1 MTEAVDG
8 PLKNLTH
15 DALLFNIHD
24 LVLLMSASQYLL
36 LAALLFFTRR
46 PAIRSTYLLVG
57 LLLASAVRYL
67 DTLLIWSDPLR
78 QLILEWNPNLLLLG
92 SFSYWL
98 IGPLLYAYVLS
109 VLYRQTRFR
118 WYHGLHLLPAVL
130 ATLMMLSQYHWRPAA
145 EQVAL
150 MRELDF
156 IWSSL
161 MSHTVTLWH
170 LSVIGYG
177 GYCLLLLWHYRRQ
190 LQERYANVEV
200 SERRWLAWIIL
211 GFVLI
216 ASWQLGVHLTAEY
229 MPAHLA
235 NLTGVASNYLNFVFV
250 NSLVFI
256 SIRYTHL
263 FSGLPERAPGTD
275 AEPYKPEQVRRV
287 EALMT
292 ERRPYLDST
301 VSLESLARQ
310 LSLPERTLSRI
321 LNQHFGKNFFEFIN
335 GYRVERAKQL
345 LIDPDHSA
353 RTILEIMADAG
364 FTSKSTFNAIFK
376 KHVGQTPSQYRK
388 RSLEAG

>member
-1 MTEAVDG
+1 MQT
-8 PLKNLTH
+8 LTH
-15 DALLFNIHD
+15 DALLFNVHD

-36 LAALLFFTRR
+36 LAALLFFTRQ
-46 PAIRSTYLLVG
+46 PSVRSTYLLIG
-57 LLLASAVRYL
+57 ILLASAVRYV

-78 QLILEWNPNLLLLG
+78 GLILEWNPNLLLLG

-118 WYHGLHLLPAVL
+118 WHYSLHLLPAVL
-130 ATLMMLSQYHWRPAA
+130 ATFLTLSQYHFRPRA
-145 EQVAL
+145 EQVEL
-150 MRELDF
+150 MRDMDF
-156 IWSSL
+156 MWSWL
-161 MSHTVTLWH
+161 MSHAVTLWH

-177 GYCLLLLWHYRRQ
+177 GYCLLLLWRYRRQ
-190 LQERYANVEV
+190 LQQRYANVEV
-200 SERRWLAWIIL
+200 SERRWLTWIIL

-216 ASWQLGVHLTAEY
+216 ASWQLGVHLTAEF
-229 MPAHLA
+229 MPANLA
-235 NLTGVASNYLNFVFV
+235 NLTGVASNYINFLFV

-263 FSGLPERAPGTD
+263 FSGLPERAPSTES
-275 AEPYKPEQVRRV
+275 EPYKPEQIRRV
-287 EALMT
+287 GALMT

-345 LIDPDHSA
+345 LVDPDSKA
-353 RTILEIMADAG
+353 LTILEVMAESG

-376 KHVGQTPSQYRK
+376 KQVGQTPSQYRK
-388 RSLEAG
+388 LKLESN

>member
-1 MTEAVDG
+1 MQT
-8 PLKNLTH
+8 LTH
-15 DALLFNIHD
+15 DALLFNVHD

-46 PAIRSTYLLVG
+46 PSVHSTYLLIG
-57 LLLASAVRYL
+57 ILLASAVRYV

-78 QLILEWNPNLLLLG
+78 GLILAWNPNLLLLG

-118 WYHGLHLLPAVL
+118 WHYGLHLLPAAL
-130 ATLMMLSQYHWRPAA
+130 AMFTTLSQYHFRPRA

-150 MRELDF
+150 MRDLDF
-156 IWSSL
+156 MWSSL

-177 GYCLLLLWHYRRQ
+177 GYCLLLLWRYRRQ
-190 LQERYANVEV
+190 LQQRYANVEV
-200 SERRWLAWIIL
+200 SERRWLTWIIL

-216 ASWQLGVHLTAEY
+216 ACWQLGVHLTAEY
-229 MPAHLA
+229 MPANLA
-235 NLTGVASNYLNFVFV
+235 NLTGVASNYINFLFV

-263 FSGLPERAPGTD
+263 FSGLPERTPSTES
-275 AEPYKPEQVRRV
+275 EPYKPEQVQRV

-345 LIDPDHSA
+345 LASPEGKALS
-353 RTILEIMADAG
+353 ILEIMEESG

-376 KHVGQTPSQYRK
+376 KQVGQTPSQYRK
-388 RSLEAG
+388 LKLETR

>member
-1 MTEAVDG
+1 M
-8 PLKNLTH
+8 KNLTH
-15 DALLFNIHD
+15 DALLFNVHD

-46 PAIRSTYLLVG
+46 PALNSTYLLIG

-78 QLILEWNPNLLLLG
+78 HLALAWNPNLLLSG

-98 IGPLLYAYVLS
+98 IGPLLYAFVRS
-109 VLYRQTRFR
+109 VLYRQTRLR
-118 WYHGLHLLPAVL
+118 WHHGLHLLPALL
-130 ATLMMLSQYHWRPAA
+130 ATLMTLYQYHWRPAA

-150 MRELDF
+150 MRDLDF
-156 IWSSL
+156 MWSSL
-161 MSHTVTLWH
+161 MGHTVTLWH

-177 GYCLLLLWHYRRQ
+177 GYCLLLLWRYRRQ
-190 LQERYANVEV
+190 LQQRYANVEV
-200 SERRWLAWIIL
+200 SERRWLTWIIL

-229 MPAHLA
+229 MPANLA

-263 FSGLPERAPGTD
+263 FSGLPERIPAAD

-345 LIDPDHSA
+345 LDDPDHND

-376 KHVGQTPSQYRK
+376 KQVGQTPSQYRR
-388 RSLEAG
+388 RSLDGN